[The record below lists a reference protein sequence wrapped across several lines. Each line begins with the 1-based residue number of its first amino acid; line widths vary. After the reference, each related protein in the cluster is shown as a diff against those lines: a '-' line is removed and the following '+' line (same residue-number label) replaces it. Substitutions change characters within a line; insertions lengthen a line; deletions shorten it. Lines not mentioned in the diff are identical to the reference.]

1 MSATDTQLEAVRA
14 AVEPAVAA
22 LGLDVYDVEMLGG
35 AGARTLRVTVSQAGG
50 VDLETI
56 TAVTHAVS
64 PIVDDAATIGS
75 AFLLEVSSPGV
86 ERALRLPAHYT
97 SAIGEQVSVKF
108 HTAAGP
114 RRVHG
119 VLRRFDGTTCVVESD
134 EGGEEEIAIADV
146 TQARTV
152 FEWGPQPRRQAGGKH
167 KKVQGRARAKGKS

>member
-1 MSATDTQLEAVRA
+1 VSATDTQLEAVRA

-22 LGLDVYDVEMLGG
+22 LGLAVYDVELLGG
-35 AGARTLRVTVSQAGG
+35 AGARTLRVTVSRADG

-64 PIVDDAATIGS
+64 PIVDDAATIGG

-86 ERALRLPAHYT
+86 ERTLRVPAHYE

-108 HTAAGP
+108 HTESGP
-114 RRVHG
+114 RRVRG
-119 VLRRFDGTTCVVESD
+119 VLRRADATTVVVESD
-134 EGGEEEIAIADV
+134 EGAEEKIAIADV